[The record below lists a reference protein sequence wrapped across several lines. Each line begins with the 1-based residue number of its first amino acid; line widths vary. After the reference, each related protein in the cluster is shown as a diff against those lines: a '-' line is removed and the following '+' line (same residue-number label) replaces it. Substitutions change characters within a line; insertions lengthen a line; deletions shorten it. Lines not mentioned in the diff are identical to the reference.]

1 MQIRLYYIYTIYTW
15 LYGLHVQIIIIII
28 ILPLLLAIRL
38 IILTTTEIAAFEGIR
53 ILESR
58 EIFAGIRD
66 AGLWNVQKS
75 KSLMC

>member
-1 MQIRLYYIYTIYTW
+1 MYD
-15 LYGLHVQIIIIII
+15 LHEQIIIVIV
-28 ILPLLLAIRL
+28 PFFKPFAS

-58 EIFAGIRD
+58 EILAFGIRD
-66 AGLWNVQKS
+66 AGLWNVQNC